1 MAQELLIQKAV
12 GPPSLPDSTLTYEEF
27 LNWEGENQHVEW
39 VNGKVVFMSP
49 VSARHQ
55 EIGLFLLS
63 VLKYFVEAHRLGSIL
78 YDPFQMKTGAD
89 LPGRAPDILF
99 VATKNLGR
107 LKPNHLE
114 GPADLVVEIISPG
127 SRTVD
132 RGEKFYEYEQGGVPE
147 YWLIDPD
154 RKQAEFY
161 QRGEDGIFRLIPVG
175 NEGRY
180 RSKAL
185 EGLWLKADWLWQRP
199 LPPVLDVLKEWKL
212 I

>member
-1 MAQELLIQKAV
+1 MAQELLTEYVA
-12 GPPSLPDSTLTYEEF
+12 GLPSLPVSTLTYEEF

-39 VNGKVVFMSP
+39 VNGKVIFMSP

-63 VLKYFVEAHRLGSIL
+63 VLKYFVEAHGLGSVL

-89 LPGRAPDILF
+89 LPSRAPDILF

-107 LKPNHLE
+107 LEPNHLE

-161 QRGEDGIFRLIPVG
+161 QRGEDGIYRLAPAG

-180 RSKAL
+180 HSKAL
-185 EGLWLKADWLWQRP
+185 KDLWLKVDRLWQRP
-199 LPPVLDVLKEWKL
+199 LPPLLDVLKEWKL

>member
-1 MAQELLIQKAV
+1 MTRELLTEQV
-12 GPPSLPDSTLTYEEF
+12 PGPPSSPGSTLTYEEF

-39 VNGKVVFMSP
+39 VNGKVIFMSP

-63 VLKYFVEAHRLGSIL
+63 VLKYFVEAHRLGSVL

-89 LPGRAPDILF
+89 LPSRAPDILF

-132 RGEKFYEYEQGGVPE
+132 RGEKFYEYEQGGVAE
-147 YWLIDPD
+147 FWLIDPD

-161 QRGEDGIFRLIPVG
+161 QRGEDGIYRLGAVG

-180 RSKAL
+180 QSQAI
-185 EGLWLKADWLWQRP
+185 EGLWLDVGWLWQKPSPP
-199 LPPVLDVLKEWKL
+199 LLDVFKAWKL

>member
-1 MAQELLIQKAV
+1 MAQDFLTEKGA
-12 GPPSLPDSTLTYEEF
+12 GPPSSPVPTLTYEEF

-39 VNGKVVFMSP
+39 VNGKVIFMSP
-49 VSARHQ
+49 VSAKHQ

-63 VLKYFVEAHRLGSIL
+63 VLKYFVEAHRLGNVL
-78 YDPFQMKTGAD
+78 YDPFQMKTGAA

-99 VATKNLGR
+99 VATANLGR

-161 QRGEDGIFRLIPVG
+161 QRADDGIYRLAPV
-175 NEGRY
+175 NEEGRY
-180 RSKAL
+180 HSKAL
-185 EGLWLKADWLWQRP
+185 EGLWLNADWLWQRP